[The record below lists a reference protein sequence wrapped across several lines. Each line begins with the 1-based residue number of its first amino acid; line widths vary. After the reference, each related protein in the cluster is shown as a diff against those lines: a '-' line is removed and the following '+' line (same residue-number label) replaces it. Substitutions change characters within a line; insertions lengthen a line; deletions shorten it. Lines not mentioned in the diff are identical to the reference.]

1 MRVLLLFAM
10 SGSRVAELLSQMDLQ
25 ARKQQMLAGLQRLHT
40 PHYGAPLSLVGE
52 CIPQTPPLVVR
63 DLASLHGRQYGV
75 SSSPLRAT
83 PLGEPR
89 AASPLRA
96 PSPGRTTSVAP
107 TSPTPQWDRGSSPT
121 PQWDRGSSPTPQWDR
136 GSSPTPQWDRGSS
149 PTPQWDRGSSPTQ
162 ATPRARSP
170 SPQQRTHERPVWIPG
185 GSPGVSPRPRRRSPS
200 PLRAPSA
207 GAHLYLAWFLLV
219 N

>member
-96 PSPGRTTSVAP
+96 TPLGEPRAASPLRAPSPGRTTSVAP
-107 TSPTPQWDRGSSPT
+107 T
-121 PQWDRGSSPTPQWDR
+121 
-136 GSSPTPQWDRGSS
+136 SPTPQWDRGSS

>member
-121 PQWDRGSSPTPQWDR
+121 PQWDRGSSPT
-136 GSSPTPQWDRGSS
+136 
-149 PTPQWDRGSSPTQ
+149 Q